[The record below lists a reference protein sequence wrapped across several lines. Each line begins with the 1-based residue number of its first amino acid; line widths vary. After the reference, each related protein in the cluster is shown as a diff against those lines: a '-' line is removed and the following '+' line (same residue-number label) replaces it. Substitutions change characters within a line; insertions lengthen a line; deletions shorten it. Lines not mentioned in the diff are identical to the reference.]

1 MGNFTQTVNSNMNSQ
16 IPYITHPLQSNPFP
30 SNNFYYDY
38 WNNYYPGQA
47 NSSHL
52 DISSI
57 KEEMNKK

>member
-1 MGNFTQTVNSNMNSQ
+1 MGNFAPAVNSNMNSQ
-16 IPYITHPLQSNPFP
+16 IPYGTLPLQPNPFP

-38 WNNYYPGQA
+38 WNNYYTSQA

-57 KEEMNKK
+57 KEEINKK